1 MDIFENLWFSTI
13 GLHRRFGLLNNLCQ
27 TRRKKFSE
35 EATEFLEA
43 SIIHE
48 LSIEE
53 YTDDFTL
60 RENLAKELADVIVT
74 AFAVAQRSGL
84 QYRDIEEAVKA
95 VARKNDM
102 KDQLTHTVI
111 NGMIARKENMLEIKE
126 KGE

>member
-1 MDIFENLWFSTI
+1 MDIFENIWFATI
-13 GLHRRFGLLNNLCQ
+13 ALHRRFGLINNPFQ
-27 TRRKKFSE
+27 TRRKKFAE
-35 EATEFLEA
+35 ECAEFLEA

-48 LSIEE
+48 LSIDE

-60 RENLAKELADVIVT
+60 RSDLAKELADVIVT

-84 QYRDIEEAVKA
+84 QYKDIEEAVKA

-111 NGMIARKENMLEIKE
+111 NGMIARKEKVLEIKTND
-126 KGE
+126 G